1 MKFYVLLIACVIAW
15 GVMELGAEAPLPP
28 GWKWTIA
35 RSDGTNCKAFQG
47 ERPTWLSRRAVSL
60 RCTSS
65 EPGFAAARYAW
76 PVEAYRGKYVSLVA
90 QVKISEIKDNARLWI
105 RADREGQYGAAQNMM
120 DERPLKGS
128 NDWVTVTVGLQVPED
143 ATVLMTGML
152 LYGSG
157 TISAASPYI
166 VVSGSKEAPANLSPP
181 SVPPP
186 PQGAKL

>member
-1 MKFYVLLIACVIAW
+1 MKFYVLLIACAIAW
-15 GVMELGAEAPLPP
+15 SVMELGAEAPLPP
-28 GWKWTIA
+28 GWKWTLA
-35 RSDGTNCKAFQG
+35 RSGGANCNAFQG
-47 ERPTWLSRRAVSL
+47 ERPTLLSSRAVSL

-65 EPGFAAARYAW
+65 EPGFAAVRYAW
-76 PVEAYRGKYVSLVA
+76 PVEAYRGKYVTLVA
-90 QVKISEIKDNARLWI
+90 TVKLSDVKDNARLWI

-143 ATVLMTGML
+143 ATVLMTGLL

-166 VVSGSKEAPANLSPP
+166 AVSGTPGAPAKLSP
-181 SVPPP
+181 STVT
-186 PQGAKL
+186 PQGGKS